1 MAKDTIQNFSHG
13 LYTTPRPNLHRE
25 WHRFCHSIRFVCKL
39 ARVAVLSNC
48 DSVVLILTLRQQ
60 KIKVQ
65 TCPLHMCS
73 DGWVQGA
80 YGILGNPS
88 SDGSSPRGT
97 STNLFLS
104 SLMPRPYTRAH
115 ERVWFP
121 TVESPSCTYTVL
133 VVVIRPYSLKAG
145 FTKLP

>member
-1 MAKDTIQNFSHG
+1 MAKDTIQNFSQG
-13 LYTTPRPNLHRE
+13 YLINYTLLHDLKNDIT
-25 WHRFCHSIRFVCKL
+25 FAIAFCKL
-39 ARVAVLSNC
+39 ARVVVLSNC